1 MTDRQII
8 KPMRKIYINVLILLA
23 LGLYTN
29 TSFGQQDAQ
38 YTQYMYNTLSIN
50 PAYAGTRDVLSFM
63 GLYRSQWVG
72 LKGAPRT
79 FTASGHSPLGNNMG
93 IGVNITN
100 DEIFI
105 SKETYFDVDFSYSVR
120 VSENGLF
127 NFGLKAGG
135 HLLNIDTNLAN
146 SGPYNPGDGT
156 AEIFIDN
163 KFSPQFGVGMY
174 YYTQKFYLGLS
185 VPNMLE
191 TEHFDE
197 SSTNNSNSTAKE
209 RTNYYLMTGYAFDLN
224 DDLKLKPALL
234 TKLVRGAPL
243 QVDLSANLLFYEKLT
258 LGVAYRWSAA
268 VSAMIGFQLTEQLM
282 LGFAYDAETTEL
294 ANYNDGSFEFLL
306 RFELFNNLDR
316 IISPRFF

>member
-1 MTDRQII
+1 MSDRLIN
-8 KPMRKIYINVLILLA
+8 KSMKRIYINLLIFLA

-29 TSFGQQDAQ
+29 TIFAQQDAQ

-50 PAYAGTRDVLSFM
+50 PAYAGSRDVFSFI

-72 LKGAPRT
+72 LKGAPKT
-79 FTASGHSPLGNNMG
+79 FTVSGHSPLGENMG
-93 IGVNITN
+93 LGVNITN

-105 SKETYFDVDFSYSVR
+105 SKETYFDVDFSYAIK
-120 VSENGLF
+120 VSENGLL

-135 HLLNIDTNLAN
+135 HLLNIDTNLAY
-146 SGPYNPGDGT
+146 SGPYNPGDGS

-174 YYTQKFYLGLS
+174 YYTEKFYLGFS

-191 TEHFDE
+191 TKHFDE
-197 SSTNNSNSTAKE
+197 SSNSNSSSIANE
-209 RTNYYLMTGYAFDLN
+209 RVNYYLMTGYTFDLS
-224 DDLKLKPALL
+224 DDIKLKPALL
-234 TKLVRGAPL
+234 TKLVEGSPL
-243 QVDLSANLLFYEKLT
+243 QVDLSANFLFYEKLT

-268 VSAMIGFQLTEQLM
+268 VSAMVGFQIMDQLM

-306 RFELFNNLDR
+306 RFELLNNTNR